1 MPVILFNTLS
11 ELQIFT
17 RFFVGGFCFG
27 FLLFL
32 NMWSSILQSNL
43 LNSDLK
49 ITSSPSFPLCFKLVR
64 VMCMVLRESIKVLIV
79 DAFISLF
86 IGGPCISDFLS

>member
-1 MPVILFNTLS
+1 MSSVCSQFFATTTNNLPVILFNTLS

-32 NMWSSILQSNL
+32 NMRSSIQQSNL

-64 VMCMVLRESIKVLIV
+64 VMSM
-79 DAFISLF
+79 
-86 IGGPCISDFLS
+86 GP